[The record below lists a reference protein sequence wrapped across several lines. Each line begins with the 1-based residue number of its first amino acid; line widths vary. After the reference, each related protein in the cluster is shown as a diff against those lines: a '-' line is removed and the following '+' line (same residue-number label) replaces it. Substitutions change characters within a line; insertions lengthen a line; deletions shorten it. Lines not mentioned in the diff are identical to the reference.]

1 VKLGEKIIMENTIN
15 IEVIRALLP
24 LAAKKDTRSYLNGVF
39 VDFQPTKT
47 IYAATNGAVL
57 GLYTEAV
64 ENEYVFSVTIP
75 GDVVKQLKP
84 KPGTAKWGDLIFDPE
99 AKTARI
105 TNPGAGQDFGFTP
118 LDGKFPDV
126 SKVIPSSTTGE
137 VAQFDAE
144 LLYLF
149 AQVNKS
155 FGAKS
160 PGRFKLDHSGNAG
173 ALVHLFRDEFI
184 GVIMPVRINALP

>member
-1 VKLGEKIIMENTIN
+1 MENTIN
-15 IEVIRALLP
+15 IEVIRAMLP
-24 LAAKKDTRSYLNGVF
+24 LAAKKDVRQYLNGVF
-39 VDFQPTKT
+39 VEFQADKT
-47 IYAATNGAVL
+47 IYVATNGHVL

-64 ENEYVFSVTIP
+64 ENENIFDIIIP

-84 KPGTAKWGDLIFDPE
+84 KPGTAKWGDLIFNPE
-99 AKTARI
+99 TNTARI
-105 TNPGAGQDFGFTP
+105 TNPGAGQDFGFAP

-126 SKVIPSSTTGE
+126 SKVIPSSTSGE

-144 LLYLF
+144 LLCLF

-160 PGRFKLDHSGNAG
+160 PGRFKLGHNGNAG
-173 ALVHLFRDEFI
+173 ALVHLSREEFT
-184 GVIMPVRINALP
+184 GVIMPFRP